1 MDKKN
6 KKQEDQT
13 TREVVIGGKKSRVRR
28 VTPSEEAINSL
39 SKYKDKHDII
49 GHIAVNPP
57 EIENKIRMQKASILR
72 EMAMMNPGER
82 RQFIDEGP
90 IDFCDHANKKKY
102 YIICRRCNE
111 KTAYVWA
118 DNETLENWCDLHY
131 LCSYDRI
138 TWYGAMAI
146 NVSPI
151 DGKIGIEC
159 TCGED
164 TRDFRV
170 NKTMPPIQ
178 KQMMIYYSQKHRGF
192 GKNTSAYAAIQAL

>member
-1 MDKKN
+1 M
-6 KKQEDQT
+6 
-13 TREVVIGGKKSRVRR
+13 TREVIIGGKKSRVRR
-28 VTPSEEAINSL
+28 VTPSEEAIKGLGEYQTRN
-39 SKYKDKHDII
+39 DII
-49 GHIAVNPP
+49 GHIAINPP
-57 EIENKIRMQKASILR
+57 EIENKIRMQKTSILR
-72 EMAMMNPGER
+72 EMAMMGASQR
-82 RQFIDEGP
+82 REFIDKGP
-90 IDFCDHANKKKY
+90 IDFWDHANKKKY
-102 YIICRRCNE
+102 YIICRRCSE

-118 DNETLENWCDLHY
+118 DNEALEGWCDLHY
-131 LCSYDRI
+131 LCSYDKVA
-138 TWYGAMAI
+138 WYGAMAI

-178 KQMMIYYSQKHRGF
+178 KELMISYSQKHRGF